1 LASSSWQEFNVVTLN
16 AFGVPLGRTRA
27 RLLTIARELN
37 DVRLDAVSLQEVQ
50 MYYYA
55 PMLGAAFTNFP
66 YVSWEPHLYA
76 PKGGLMTLSRHPQSR
91 ARFIPFDARGWF
103 MGPTIADRMLHKG
116 MLICDME
123 CGETPI
129 TLINTHLAA
138 NYSGNWDR
146 TNRYARLEAEQLRQL
161 ARVVN
166 EQPREHIV
174 IVVGDFNIPRYS
186 WLYEEF
192 LESTGLHDPQGTFH
206 EPTYRPNA
214 RLPKEV
220 AALLAVAIDHAL
232 VRFPDDLEWH
242 HESTIILRDKVR
254 LVDGRHAHLS
264 DHYGI
269 HLRVQWQKKRT
280 HDEPTRNGA
289 DEHREENRDEAA
301 QVSRG

>member
-1 LASSSWQEFNVVTLN
+1 LTEAPVQRFNVVTLN
-16 AFGVPLGRTRA
+16 AFGVPSGRTRA

-37 DVRLDAVSLQEVQ
+37 HVGLDAVCLQEVQ
-50 MYYYA
+50 LTRYA
-55 PMLGAAFTNFP
+55 PLLGSAFTRFP

-76 PKGGLMTLSRHPQSR
+76 PKGGLMTLSRHPQSH

-116 MLICDME
+116 MLICDIV
-123 CGETPI
+123 CGNVPI

-138 NYSGNWDR
+138 NYSGNWAR

-166 EQPREHIV
+166 EQPRENIV

-192 LESTGLHDPQGTFH
+192 LAASGLHDPQGTFH
-206 EPTYRPNA
+206 EPTYRPSA
-214 RLPKEV
+214 RLPASV

-232 VRFPDDLEWH
+232 VRLPPGMDCH
-242 HESTIILRDKVR
+242 YESTVILRDKVR
-254 LVDGRHAHLS
+254 LVDGRQAHLS

-269 HLRVQWQKKRT
+269 HLQVEWKPT
-280 HDEPTRNGA
+280 PEPQDATDGPTI
-289 DEHREENRDEAA
+289 HSH
-301 QVSRG
+301 QLG